1 MTDQSAAHKIRLMEI
16 LNTPVIET
24 SVWKADDYRR
34 DDSWIVH
41 FTPTHLAEIDAAL
54 AHLRA
59 QGIGNGADFGKA
71 AFPLDTLG
79 HELAVQ
85 LEILE
90 RGRGF
95 ILLRGIPVERYDLN
109 DLTAIYWGL
118 GTYLGDGIYQNAQGD
133 LVGHV
138 TDHGHEF
145 EGDDPYKYNIRAYT
159 TTVSIPPHTDSCD
172 LVGLLC
178 VRPSKSG
185 GESAVVSSTAL
196 YNEFL
201 ATRPDLLEPLYDG
214 FHLDLV
220 GKGTKEKE
228 LTHHAI
234 PVFSYWGGK
243 LSCRYNK
250 GQIEHGA
257 QKSGAGLTVYQQE
270 AVDYFRELS
279 MRAELRLEMEFR
291 AGDIQI
297 LNNRTTLHSRT
308 AFTDYVDPDKRRL
321 LLRLWLNSFTPRPMH
336 PAFANQ
342 LNTGARGAVTVRP

>member
-1 MTDQSAAHKIRLMEI
+1 MDI
-16 LNTPVIET
+16 LTTPVEET
-24 SVWKADDYRR
+24 SVWTADGYRR
-34 DDSWIVH
+34 SEDWITS
-41 FTPTHLAEIDAAL
+41 FTETHLKEIDTAL
-54 AHLRA
+54 AHLRSLKK
-59 QGIGNGADFGKA
+59 GGSADFGQA
-71 AFPLDTLG
+71 DFPLDTLAG
-79 HELAVQ
+79 ELEDQ

-95 ILLRGIPVERYDLN
+95 IMLRGLPVDRYDLE
-109 DLTAIYWGL
+109 DLTSIYWGL

-138 TDHGHEF
+138 TDHGHKF

-178 VRPSKSG
+178 VRPAQSG
-185 GESAVVSSTAL
+185 GQSAVVSSTAL

-201 ATRPDLLEPLYDG
+201 ATRPDLLEPLYEG
-214 FHLDLV
+214 FYLDLV
-220 GKGTKEKE
+220 GKGTQEKE
-228 LTHHAI
+228 LTHHPI
-234 PVFSYWGGK
+234 PVFSYFGGK
-243 LSCRYNK
+243 ISCRYNK

-257 QKSGAGLTVYQQE
+257 RKKGDGLTAHQQE

-279 MRAELRLEMEFR
+279 MRPDLRLEMEFR
-291 AGDIQI
+291 KGDIQI

-308 AFTDYVDPDKRRL
+308 AFTDHFDVDQRRL

-342 LNTGARGAVTVRP
+342 LNTGARGAVTVRT

>member
-1 MTDQSAAHKIRLMEI
+1 MREI
-16 LNTPVIET
+16 LREPVNEAT
-24 SVWKADDYRR
+24 VWKADRFR
-34 DDSWIVH
+34 GDDSWIFD
-41 FTPTHLAEIDAAL
+41 FTDAHVREIDAAL
-54 AHLRA
+54 NRLR
-59 QGIGNGADFGKA
+59 GSGAGPAGFGRDD
-71 AFPLDTLG
+71 FPLDTLAEG
-79 HELAVQ
+79 LAGQ
-85 LEILE
+85 LEELE

-95 ILLRGIPVERYDLN
+95 SLMRGLPAERYDL
-109 DLTAIYWGL
+109 DELTAIYWGIGTHL
-118 GTYLGDGIYQNAQGD
+118 GEGIYQNAQGD

-138 TDHGHEF
+138 TDHGNKF

-178 VRPSKSG
+178 VRPAKSG

-201 ATRPDLLEPLYDG
+201 ATRPDLLEPLYEG
-214 FHLDLV
+214 FYLDLI

-228 LTHHAI
+228 LSHHPI
-234 PVFSYWGGK
+234 PVFSYWDGK

-257 QKSGAGLTVYQQE
+257 KKKQGGLTPLQQE

-279 MRAELRLEMEFR
+279 VREDLRLEMEFR

-308 AFTDYVDPDKRRL
+308 GFEDHPEPDRRRL
-321 LLRLWLNSFTPRPMH
+321 LLRLWLNSFTPRPMA
-336 PAFANQ
+336 PEFANQ
-342 LNTGARGAVTVRP
+342 LNTGARGAVTVRA

>member
-1 MTDQSAAHKIRLMEI
+1 MWT
-16 LNTPVIET
+16 
-24 SVWKADDYRR
+24 ADAYRR
-34 DDSWIVH
+34 SEDWITP
-41 FTPTHLAEIDAAL
+41 FTYTHLKEIDDAL

-59 QGIGNGADFGKA
+59 LGKGQGANFGQAD
-71 AFPLDTLG
+71 FPLDTLASTLG
-79 HELAVQ
+79 DQ

-95 ILLRGIPVERYDLN
+95 ILLRGLPVDRYDLE
-109 DLTAIYWGL
+109 DLTNIYWGI
-118 GTYLGDGIYQNAQGD
+118 GTYLGEGIYQNAKGD

-138 TDHGHEF
+138 TDHGNKF

-178 VRPSKSG
+178 VRPAQTG

-201 ATRPDLLEPLYDG
+201 ETRPDLLEPLYEG
-214 FHLDLV
+214 FYLDLV
-220 GKGTKEKE
+220 GKGTQEKE
-228 LTHHAI
+228 LTHHPI
-234 PVFSYWGGK
+234 PVFSYFGGK

-257 QKSGAGLTVYQQE
+257 QKMGDGLTARQQD

-279 MRAELRLEMEFR
+279 MRPDLRLEMEFR
-291 AGDIQI
+291 KGDIQI

-308 AFTDYVDPDKRRL
+308 AFTDYLDLDQRRL

-342 LNTGARGAVTVRP
+342 LNTGARGAVSVRT

>member
-1 MTDQSAAHKIRLMEI
+1 MLII
-16 LNTPVIET
+16 
-24 SVWKADDYRR
+24 
-34 DDSWIVH
+34 
-41 FTPTHLAEIDAAL
+41 
-54 AHLRA
+54 
-59 QGIGNGADFGKA
+59 
-71 AFPLDTLG
+71 DTLASALG
-79 HELAVQ
+79 DQ

-95 ILLRGIPVERYDLN
+95 ILLRGLPVDRYDLE
-109 DLTAIYWGL
+109 DLTNIYWGI
-118 GTYLGDGIYQNAQGD
+118 GTYLGEGIYQNAKGD

-138 TDHGHEF
+138 TDHGNKF

-178 VRPSKSG
+178 VRPAQTG

-201 ATRPDLLEPLYDG
+201 ETRPDLLEPLYEG
-214 FHLDLV
+214 FYLDLV
-220 GKGTKEKE
+220 GKGTQEKE
-228 LTHHAI
+228 LTHHPI
-234 PVFSYWGGK
+234 PVFSYFGGK

-257 QKSGAGLTVYQQE
+257 QKMGDGLTARQQD

-279 MRAELRLEMEFR
+279 MRPDLRLEMEFR
-291 AGDIQI
+291 KGDIQI

-308 AFTDYVDPDKRRL
+308 AFTDHFDLDQRRL

-342 LNTGARGAVTVRP
+342 LNTGARGAVSVRT

>member
-1 MTDQSAAHKIRLMEI
+1 MDI
-16 LNTPVIET
+16 LTTPVEET
-24 SVWKADDYRR
+24 SVWTADGYRR
-34 DDSWIVH
+34 SEDWITS
-41 FTPTHLAEIDAAL
+41 FTETHLKEIDAAL
-54 AHLRA
+54 AHLRSLKK
-59 QGIGNGADFGKA
+59 GRSADFGQA
-71 AFPLDTLG
+71 DFPLDTLAG
-79 HELAVQ
+79 ELGDQ

-95 ILLRGIPVERYDLN
+95 IMLRGLPVDRYDLE
-109 DLTAIYWGL
+109 DLTSIYWGL

-138 TDHGHEF
+138 TDHGHKF

-178 VRPSKSG
+178 VRPAQSG
-185 GESAVVSSTAL
+185 GQSAVVSSTAL

-201 ATRPDLLEPLYDG
+201 ATRPDLLEPLYEG
-214 FHLDLV
+214 FYLDLV
-220 GKGTKEKE
+220 GKGTQEKE
-228 LTHHAI
+228 LTHHPI
-234 PVFSYWGGK
+234 PVFSYFGGK
-243 LSCRYNK
+243 ISCRYNK

-257 QKSGAGLTVYQQE
+257 RKKGDGLTAHQQE

-279 MRAELRLEMEFR
+279 MRPDLRLEMEFR
-291 AGDIQI
+291 KGDIQI

-308 AFTDYVDPDKRRL
+308 AFTDHFDVDQRRL

-342 LNTGARGAVTVRP
+342 LNTGARGAVTVRT

>member
-1 MTDQSAAHKIRLMEI
+1 MTRPPGNPKIVAMDI
-16 LNTPVIET
+16 LSTPVEEP
-24 SVWKADDYRR
+24 SVWKASDYRQ
-34 DDSWIVH
+34 DDRWIEH
-41 FTPTHLAEIDAAL
+41 FSDRHLKEIDAAL
-54 AHLRA
+54 AHVKS
-59 QGIGNGADFGKA
+59 QGIGRGADFGRHD
-71 AFPLDTLG
+71 FPLDTLAD
-79 HELAVQ
+79 LLCDQ

-95 ILLRGIPVERYDLN
+95 IFLRGLPVERYDLD

-118 GTYLGDGIYQNAQGD
+118 GTHLGDGIYQNAQGD

-138 TDHGHEF
+138 TDHGQKF

-178 VRPSKSG
+178 VRPSISG

-201 ATRPDLLEPLYDG
+201 ASRPDLLEPLYEG

-220 GKGTKEKE
+220 GKGTTEKE
-228 LTHHAI
+228 LTQHPI

-257 QKSGAGLTVYQQE
+257 QKSGDRLTALQQE

-279 MRAELRLEMEFR
+279 LRPDLRLEMEFR
-291 AGDIQI
+291 PGDIQI

-308 AFTDYVDPDKRRL
+308 AFDDDADPAKRRL

-342 LNTGARGAVTVRP
+342 LNTGARGAVTVRS

>member
-1 MTDQSAAHKIRLMEI
+1 MHMLM
-16 LNTPVIET
+16 TPVEET
-24 SVWKADDYRR
+24 SVWTADGYRR
-34 DDSWIVH
+34 SEDWITP
-41 FTPTHLAEIDAAL
+41 FTDTHLKEIDAAL

-59 QGIGNGADFGKA
+59 LGNGRGADFGQA
-71 AFPLDTLG
+71 DFPLDTLAG
-79 HELAVQ
+79 ALRDQ

-95 ILLRGIPVERYDLN
+95 IMLRGLPVDRYDLE
-109 DLTAIYWGL
+109 DLTNIYWGL

-138 TDHGHEF
+138 TDHGHKF

-178 VRPSKSG
+178 VRPAQSG
-185 GESAVVSSTAL
+185 GDSAVVSSTAL

-201 ATRPDLLEPLYDG
+201 ATRPDLLEPLYEG
-214 FHLDLV
+214 FYLDLV
-220 GKGTKEKE
+220 GKGTQEKE
-228 LTHHAI
+228 LTHHPI
-234 PVFSYWGGK
+234 PVFSYFGGK
-243 LSCRYNK
+243 ISCRYNK

-257 QKSGAGLTVYQQE
+257 KKKGDGLTARQQE

-279 MRAELRLEMEFR
+279 MRPDLRLEMEFR
-291 AGDIQI
+291 KGDIQI

-308 AFTDYVDPDKRRL
+308 AFTDHLDLDQRRL

-342 LNTGARGAVTVRP
+342 LNTGARGAVTVRA